1 MEAKLSS
8 QSLNFALAM
17 VDKVIGGGV
26 PLPQLA
32 VIKVSC
38 FIGYAQFQATDLET
52 YLTIQVPVEQ
62 TLEAGAVC
70 VSAERLLSLAKAGS
84 GKVKLLTRNGN
95 LVVQSGDVKDE
106 TFLMP
111 VNEFPNFPIPAY
123 QSTLSTKLLLSAI
136 EKVGFAV
143 AKHKDA
149 MGYKYL
155 LVDGEG
161 DSVNFVAS
169 DVYRFAVFR
178 VDVPFEGRLKLPY
191 SSLELLKEL
200 LEKEGKETIKVG
212 RTEDFVFL
220 AGTDWEM
227 AFRVKYWE
235 HPDYKAVIPKE
246 SKTRIVLDI
255 EELDRALKEFL
266 NAEEVVFHIDRGL
279 KLTAKRA
286 IEVEINATVEGQAL
300 NVAFNPKLLK
310 EFTKTN
316 KGTLE
321 ILLVD
326 NKRPAVFKL
335 GENFLYLLR
344 GCSKNPS
351 SGRPPNL

>member
-1 MEAKLSS
+1 METKLSR
-8 QSLNFALAM
+8 QSLNFALAV
-17 VDKVIGGGV
+17 VDKVIGGEV

-32 VIKVSC
+32 LIKVSC
-38 FIGYAQFQATDLET
+38 FIGYAQFQATNLES

-70 VSAERLLSLAKAGS
+70 VSAERFLKLAKAGS
-84 GKVKLLTRNGN
+84 GRVKLFTKNGN
-95 LVVQSGDVKDE
+95 LVVQSGDAKGE

-111 VNEFPNFPIPAY
+111 VGEFPTFPVPTY
-123 QSTLSTKLLLSAI
+123 QSTLPTKLLLSAI

-161 DSVNFVAS
+161 GSVNFVAS
-169 DVYRFAVFR
+169 DVYRFAIFR
-178 VDVPFEGRLKLPY
+178 AEVPFEGRIKLPY
-191 SSLELLKEL
+191 SSLEVVKEL
-200 LEKEGKETIKVG
+200 LEKEGKEAIKVG
-212 RTEDFVFL
+212 RTEEFVFL

-246 SKTRIVLDI
+246 FKTRIVLDI

-266 NAEEVVFHIDRGL
+266 NAEEVVFQMDKGL

-286 IEVEINATVEGQAL
+286 VEVELNATVEGQAL
-300 NVAFNPKLLK
+300 NVAFNPKLIK

-316 KGTLE
+316 KGTVE

-326 NKRPAVFKL
+326 NKHPAVFKL
-335 GENFLYLLR
+335 GENFLYLLTPQR
-344 GCSKNPS
+344 
-351 SGRPPNL
+351 R

>member
-1 MEAKLSS
+1 MEVKLSRH
-8 QSLNFALAM
+8 SLNDAL
-17 VDKVIGGGV
+17 KVIEKV
-26 PLPQLA
+26 ISADIPLPQLA
-32 VIKVSC
+32 LMKVSC
-38 FIGYAQFQATDLET
+38 FIGYVQLQATNLES

-70 VSAERLLSLAKAGS
+70 VSAERLLQLTKAGS
-84 GKVKLLTRNGN
+84 GEVKLFTKNGN
-95 LVVQSGDVKDE
+95 LVVQSGDVKGE

-111 VNEFPNFPIPAY
+111 VGEFPNFPTSAY
-123 QSTLSTKLLLSAI
+123 QSTLPTKLLLSAI

-155 LVDGEG
+155 LVDGQG

-169 DVYRFAVFR
+169 DVYRFAIFR
-178 VDVPFEGRLKLPY
+178 AKVPFEDRIKLPY
-191 SSLELLKEL
+191 SSLGILKEL
-200 LEKEGKETIKVG
+200 LEKERKEIVKVG
-212 RTEDFVFL
+212 RNEEFVFL

-227 AFRVKYWE
+227 ALRVKYWE

-246 SKTRIVLDI
+246 FKTRALLDI
-255 EELDRALKEFL
+255 EELNRALKEFSSV
-266 NAEEVVFHIDRGL
+266 EVLFHIDKGL
-279 KLTAKRA
+279 KLTDKRG
-286 IEVEINATVEGQAL
+286 IEVEINATVEGEAL
-300 NVAFNPKLLK
+300 SVAFNPKLIK

-321 ILLVD
+321 ILLAD

-335 GENFLYLLR
+335 GEDFLYLLMP
-344 GCSKNPS
+344 KKI
-351 SGRPPNL
+351 

>member
-1 MEAKLSS
+1 METKLSR
-8 QSLNFALAM
+8 QSLNDALAV
-17 VDKVIGGGV
+17 VDKVIGGEV

-32 VIKVSC
+32 LIKVSC
-38 FIGYAQFQATDLET
+38 FIGYAQFQATNLET

-70 VSAERLLSLAKAGS
+70 VSAERFLKLAKAGS
-84 GKVKLLTRNGN
+84 GRVKLFTKNGN
-95 LVVQSGDVKDE
+95 LVVQSGDTKGE

-111 VNEFPNFPIPAY
+111 VGEFPTFPVPTY
-123 QSTLSTKLLLSAI
+123 QSTLPTKLLLSAI

-161 DSVNFVAS
+161 GSVNFVAS
-169 DVYRFAVFR
+169 DVYRFAIFR
-178 VDVPFEGRLKLPY
+178 AEVPFEGRIKLPY
-191 SSLELLKEL
+191 SSLEVVKEL
-200 LEKEGKETIKVG
+200 LEKEGKEAIKVG
-212 RTEDFVFL
+212 RTEEFVFL

-246 SKTRIVLDI
+246 FKTRIVLDI

-266 NAEEVVFHIDRGL
+266 NAEEVVFQMDKGL

-286 IEVEINATVEGQAL
+286 VEMEINATVEGQTL
-300 NVAFNPKLLK
+300 NVAFNPKLIK

-316 KGTLE
+316 KGTVE

-335 GENFLYLLR
+335 GENFLYLLTPQR
-344 GCSKNPS
+344 
-351 SGRPPNL
+351 R

>member
-1 MEAKLSS
+1 
-8 QSLNFALAM
+8 
-17 VDKVIGGGV
+17 VIV

-32 VIKVSC
+32 LIKVSC
-38 FIGYAQFQATDLET
+38 FIGYAQFQATNLES

-70 VSAERLLSLAKAGS
+70 VSAERFLKLAKAGS
-84 GKVKLLTRNGN
+84 GRVKLFTKNGN
-95 LVVQSGDVKDE
+95 LVVQSGDAKGE
-106 TFLMP
+106 TFLLP
-111 VNEFPNFPIPAY
+111 VGEFPTFPVPNY
-123 QSTLSTKLLLSAI
+123 QSTLPTKLLLSAI

-161 DSVNFVAS
+161 GSVNFVAS
-169 DVYRFAVFR
+169 DVYRFAIFR
-178 VDVPFEGRLKLPY
+178 AEVPFEGRIKLPY
-191 SSLELLKEL
+191 SSLGVVKEL
-200 LEKEGKETIKVG
+200 LEKEGKEAIKVG
-212 RTEDFVFL
+212 RTEEFVFL
-220 AGTDWEM
+220 AGTDWEL

-246 SKTRIVLDI
+246 FKTRIVLDI

-266 NAEEVVFHIDRGL
+266 NAEEVVFQMDKGL

-286 IEVEINATVEGQAL
+286 VEVELNATVEGQAL
-300 NVAFNPKLLK
+300 NVAFNPKLIK

-316 KGTLE
+316 KGTVE

-335 GENFLYLLR
+335 GENYLYLLIPKKDMK
-344 GCSKNPS
+344 GNNS
-351 SGRPPNL
+351 

>member
-1 MEAKLSS
+1 METKLSR
-8 QSLNFALAM
+8 QFLNDALE
-17 VDKVIGGGV
+17 VIDKVIGGDI

-32 VIKVSC
+32 LIKVSC
-38 FIGYAQFQATDLET
+38 FIGYAQFQATNLET

-84 GKVKLLTRNGN
+84 GKVKLLTRNGY
-95 LVVQSGDVKDE
+95 LVVQSGDAKGE
-106 TFLMP
+106 TFLIP
-111 VNEFPNFPIPAY
+111 VNEFPNFPVPTY
-123 QSTLSTKLLLSAI
+123 QSTLPTKLLLSAI
-136 EKVGFAV
+136 ERVGFAI

-161 DSVNFVAS
+161 GSVNFVAS
-169 DVYRFAVFR
+169 DVYRFAIFR
-178 VDVPFEGRLKLPY
+178 AEVPFEGRIKLPY
-191 SSLELLKEL
+191 SSLGVVKEL
-200 LEKEGKETIKVG
+200 LEKEGKEAIKVG
-212 RTEDFVFL
+212 RTEEFVFL
-220 AGTDWEM
+220 AGTDWEL

-246 SKTRIVLDI
+246 FKTRIVLDI

-266 NAEEVVFHIDRGL
+266 NAEEVVFQMDKGL

-286 IEVEINATVEGQAL
+286 VEVELNATVEGQAL
-300 NVAFNPKLLK
+300 NVAFNPKLIK

-316 KGTLE
+316 KGTVE

-326 NKRPAVFKL
+326 NKHPAVFKL
-335 GENFLYLLR
+335 GENFLYLLTPQR
-344 GCSKNPS
+344 
-351 SGRPPNL
+351 R

>member
-8 QSLNFALAM
+8 QSLNDALAM

-32 VIKVSC
+32 LIKVSC
-38 FIGYAQFQATDLET
+38 FIGYSQFQATNLET

-70 VSAERLLSLAKAGS
+70 VFAERFLKLAKAGS
-84 GKVKLLTRNGN
+84 GKVKLFTKNGY
-95 LVVQSGDVKDE
+95 LVVQSGDVKDK
-106 TFLMP
+106 TFLIP
-111 VNEFPNFPIPAY
+111 VNEFPNFPTPTY
-123 QSTLSTKLLLSAI
+123 QSTLPTKLLLSAI
-136 EKVGFAV
+136 EKVEFAV

-191 SSLELLKEL
+191 SSLELLKGL
-200 LEKEGKETIKVG
+200 LEKEEKETIKVG

-235 HPDYKAVIPKE
+235 HPDYKAVIPKDFQT
-246 SKTRIVLDI
+246 KAVLDI
-255 EELDRALKEFL
+255 EELDRVLKEFL
-266 NAEEVVFHIDRGL
+266 KAEEVVFHIDKGL
-279 KLTAKRA
+279 KLMAKGVEKTEITAK
-286 IEVEINATVEGQAL
+286 VEGQAL
-300 NVAFNPKLLK
+300 NVAFNPKLVK
-310 EFTKTN
+310 EFTQSN

-326 NKRPAVFKL
+326 NKHPAVFKL
-335 GENFLYLLR
+335 GEDVLYLLMPKR
-344 GCSKNPS
+344 V
-351 SGRPPNL
+351 

>member
-1 MEAKLSS
+1 METKLSR
-8 QSLNFALAM
+8 QSLNFALAV
-17 VDKVIGGGV
+17 VDKVIGGDI

-32 VIKVSC
+32 LIKVSC
-38 FIGYAQFQATDLET
+38 FIGYAQFQATNLET

-70 VSAERLLSLAKAGS
+70 VSAERFLKLAKAGS
-84 GKVKLLTRNGN
+84 GRVKLFTKNGN
-95 LVVQSGDVKDE
+95 LVVQSGDAKGE

-111 VNEFPNFPIPAY
+111 VGEFPTFPVPNY
-123 QSTLSTKLLLSAI
+123 QSTLPTKLLLSAI

-161 DSVNFVAS
+161 GSVNFVAS
-169 DVYRFAVFR
+169 DVYRFAIFR
-178 VDVPFEGRLKLPY
+178 AEVPFEGRIKLPY
-191 SSLELLKEL
+191 SSLEVVKEL
-200 LEKEGKETIKVG
+200 LEKEGKEAIKVG
-212 RTEDFVFL
+212 RTEEFVFL

-246 SKTRIVLDI
+246 FKTRIVLDI

-266 NAEEVVFHIDRGL
+266 NAEEVVFQMDKGL

-286 IEVEINATVEGQAL
+286 VEMEINATVEGQAL
-300 NVAFNPKLLK
+300 NVAFNPKLIK

-316 KGTLE
+316 KGTVE

-335 GENFLYLLR
+335 GENYLYLLIPKKDMK
-344 GCSKNPS
+344 GNNS
-351 SGRPPNL
+351 